1 MTQLSH
7 DGLTDMMKKATLW
20 LMMPPPIINI
30 ARLPDPD
37 KPRISYG
44 AKINSPRLTF
54 WAIALV
60 LSKVWAQIVKLDN
73 ARHQAIN
80 TNSH

>member
-54 WAIALV
+54 
-60 LSKVWAQIVKLDN
+60 
-73 ARHQAIN
+73 
-80 TNSH
+80 